1 MTRNQRLLA
10 AAAVGLS
17 LTLSACG
24 TIDRMRG
31 GDGSNTGTTS
41 NAECKGLTGSALQ
54 DCLDRQRSSQGGRS
68 Y

>member
-31 GDGSNTGTTS
+31 GDGS
-41 NAECKGLTGSALQ
+41 ALQ

>member
-1 MTRNQRLLA
+1 MTCNQRLLA
-10 AAAVGLS
+10 AAAVVS

-24 TIDRMRG
+24 AIDRMRG

-54 DCLDRQRSSQGGRS
+54 DCLDRKRSSQGGK